1 MSLKAAQIRAFL
13 GVDTPYKKA
22 DERGLY
28 LEIFPNGSK
37 LWRVK
42 YRVGGKEKRIAL
54 GAWPEI
60 TLSQARQMCDAVR
73 AKILAGQDPAV
84 ERKRAKIAAKINSAN
99 TFESVAQEYI
109 EEKMIRQGLAVATLR
124 KARWFLELLK
134 PAIGNMPINDVDPQ
148 MMLAPLKRL
157 EARGNLESAKKCR
170 SFASRVFRY
179 GAATGRCTSDPT
191 AILAGAL
198 VTPKARHYAAILE
211 PKMLGELLRAIDL
224 FECSPAVK
232 FALQIAPHVYVRP
245 GELRHA
251 EWQEFDF
258 EQAIWTIPAGKMKAR
273 RTHAVPL
280 SRQVVGLLIQ
290 LKEISGGKGYVFP
303 ALYSASRPMSEN
315 TINTS
320 FRRMG
325 FSKDDVTAHGLR
337 STASTLLNESGKWH
351 PDAIERALAHGD
363 SNAVRGAYNRGHY
376 WEERVRMAQWW
387 SDHLDQ
393 IKTGATVIPIN
404 RAAKL
409 GKVSVRAQS
418 Q

>member
-1 MSLKAAQIRAFL
+1 
-13 GVDTPYKKA
+13 
-22 DERGLY
+22 
-28 LEIFPNGSK
+28 
-37 LWRVK
+37 
-42 YRVGGKEKRIAL
+42 
-54 GAWPEI
+54 
-60 TLSQARQMCDAVR
+60 MCDAVR

-84 ERKRAKIAAKINSAN
+84 ERKRAKIAAKISSAN
-99 TFESVAQEYI
+99 TFESVALEYI

-258 EQAIWTIPAGKMKAR
+258 EQAIWTIPAGKMKAC

-280 SRQVVGLLIQ
+280 SRQVVGLLTQ
-290 LKEISGGKGYVFP
+290 LKEINGGKGYVFP

-409 GKVSVRAQS
+409 GKVSVRA
-418 Q
+418 